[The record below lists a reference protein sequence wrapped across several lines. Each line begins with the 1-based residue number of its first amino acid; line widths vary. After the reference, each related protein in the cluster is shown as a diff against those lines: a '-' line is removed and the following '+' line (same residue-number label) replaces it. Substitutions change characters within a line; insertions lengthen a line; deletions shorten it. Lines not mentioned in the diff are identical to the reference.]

1 MYLIEP
7 LYDTLDQIYANQFL
21 KEFLI
26 QLIAV
31 SIGVLPAIS
40 LAIAAY
46 KHLKNSDSQETKK
59 HAIDSIL
66 EELTNIQT
74 ALNDSEFKPITWD
87 DTKKLFVGNWVL
99 MESDSFEG
107 CVNSGNFTLLS
118 PGLQN
123 NLSRLYLGIKNNN
136 SLYFQVLGFYTTPIY
151 LSPEIDL
158 VANKLA
164 KSMNENISE
173 IRDTIK
179 DIIPKLET
187 AKKYS
192 RYL

>member
-1 MYLIEP
+1 M
-7 LYDTLDQIYANQFL
+7 YDTLDQIYANQFL

>member
-1 MYLIEP
+1 LYLIEP
-7 LYDTLDQIYANQFL
+7 LYYTLDQIYVNQFL

-26 QLIAV
+26 QLIVV

-40 LAIAAY
+40 MAIAAF
-46 KHLKNSDSQETKK
+46 KHLKNKDSQETKK
-59 HAIDSIL
+59 HTIDSIL
-66 EELTNIQT
+66 EELTIIQT

-87 DTKKLFVGNWVL
+87 DSKKLFVGNWIL

-118 PGLQN
+118 PRLQN

-136 SLYFQVLGFYTTPIY
+136 SLYFQVLGFYTTSTY

-158 VANKLA
+158 VAIKLA
-164 KSMNENISE
+164 KSMNENISD
-173 IRDTIK
+173 ISDTIK
-179 DIIPKLET
+179 ETIPKLET